1 MEQAAMANE
10 TNNAVQTLLQCWS
23 CKAKIVPT
31 NIFCPNCGTWLLASG
46 ATEKAQQQPASQ
58 NIDIQSV
65 PKTSQGS
72 LRKKIIIGGALLL
85 FGGWILAQLFG
96 SGG

>member
-1 MEQAAMANE
+1 MANE

-31 NIFCPNCGTWLLASG
+31 NIFCPNCGTWLLSSD
-46 ATEKAQQQPASQ
+46 ATEKTQQQPASP
-58 NIDIQSV
+58 NPDIQSV
-65 PKTSQGS
+65 QKTRQGS
-72 LRKKIIIGGALLL
+72 LLKKIIIGGALLL
-85 FGGWILAQLFG
+85 LGVWILLQLFG